1 MIKSFI
7 YFCTLDTCTVKFL
20 KSSTSAI
27 RVRNKV
33 TKILEIHFWTITQ
46 QQNHGE
52 WIDLTTQASKDL
64 FTLSK
69 SWRTVL
75 VRKSQF
81 AAYFWSFFYFYEL
94 TLFNNR
100 DVTNLRQTYVIK
112 LSEKYK
118 SYNLPQTLID
128 LYKMLSLRYKWTPG
142 VEF

>member
-1 MIKSFI
+1 M
-7 YFCTLDTCTVKFL
+7 KFL

-46 QQNHGE
+46 QQNRGE

-69 SWRTVL
+69 TWRTVL

-81 AAYFWSFFYFYEL
+81 AVYFWSFFYFYEL
-94 TLFNNR
+94 TLFNDR
-100 DVTNLRQTYVIK
+100 DVTKLRHKIIK
-112 LSEKYK
+112 VAIK
-118 SYNLPQTLID
+118 
-128 LYKMLSLRYKWTPG
+128 
-142 VEF
+142 